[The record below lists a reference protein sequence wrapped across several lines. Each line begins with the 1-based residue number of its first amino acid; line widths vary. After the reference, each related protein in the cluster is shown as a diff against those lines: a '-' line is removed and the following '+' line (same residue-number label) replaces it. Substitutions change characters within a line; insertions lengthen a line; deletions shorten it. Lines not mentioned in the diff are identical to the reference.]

1 MLRHI
6 LYTYVN
12 YILYTY
18 VNYILYTYVNYILY
32 TYVNYILY
40 TVSVF
45 SKRKKEKKSIRHRY
59 RGNEQLTI
67 EDVCEKTPF

>member
-1 MLRHI
+1 MLRH
-6 LYTYVN
+6 
-12 YILYTY
+12 
-18 VNYILYTYVNYILY
+18 ILY